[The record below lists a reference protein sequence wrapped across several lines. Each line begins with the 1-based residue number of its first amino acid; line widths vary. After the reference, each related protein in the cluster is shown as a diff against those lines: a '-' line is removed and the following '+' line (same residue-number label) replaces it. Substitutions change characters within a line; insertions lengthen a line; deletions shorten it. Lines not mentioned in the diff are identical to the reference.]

1 MKTKNM
7 LSMIAVVAGLAAVDA
22 MAKTEFAVGTF
33 TVPKASAEGY
43 LKESDLPTALAE
55 ADNVTAI
62 KTAVATE
69 GYLKTIPAEYLKSTD
84 SAFTDVQSKADAA
97 LPAADLATELAK
109 TANANAI
116 KTAVATEGYLKTVPS
131 DVVRTNDISDVVR
144 TGTLASTM
152 GVTPGENQT
161 IGQKLAADMA
171 SAASTAASGAVNNI
185 DATFLAG
192 KGGITT
198 GNLTDKLTAANVV
211 TSDTL
216 ASAMGVTL
224 GENQTIGQKLAADM
238 ASAVETA
245 TEGMVT
251 DKDIAGIITDN
262 GIITSSDLA
271 SALVNVV
278 TAAKSSCSGEAETV
292 ECSNNLGK
300 ALFEPVQ

>member
-7 LSMIAVVAGLAAVDA
+7 LSMIAVIAGLAAIDA
-22 MAKTEFAVGTF
+22 MAKTEFAVATF

-62 KTAVATE
+62 QA
-69 GYLKTIPAEYLKSTD
+69 
-84 SAFTDVQSKADAA
+84 
-97 LPAADLATELAK
+97 
-109 TANANAI
+109 
-116 KTAVATEGYLKTVPS
+116 AVATEGYLKTVPS

-152 GVTPGENQT
+152 GVIPGENQT